1 MRYLLVATVV
11 LVSACS
17 AKAVKTEQTEN
28 SDVKLELMFTSPE
41 GCRVYRFGGDHYF
54 AACGGGTVMETHQQT
69 IYVPVGKILV
79 PQTRHW
85 TEEVPT
91 VSVGP

>member
-1 MRYLLVATVV
+1 MRYLLVTAVV
-11 LVSACS
+11 FASACQ
-17 AKAVKTEQTEN
+17 AKAVKEEQTEN
-28 SDVKLELMFTSPE
+28 AEVKLELLFTSPE
-41 GCRVYRFGGDHYF
+41 GCRVYRFSGDHYF

-69 IYVPVGKILV
+69 TYVPVGKIMV
-79 PQTRHW
+79 PQTRFW